1 VVTSDATLLCNS
13 GQIDVILELTGA
25 ITYGAEV
32 ALAAFAGGKHFVTM
46 NAELDA
52 TAGPIMRKKA
62 AEAA

>member
-13 GQIDVILELTGA
+13 GQVDVILELTGA

-52 TAGPIMRKKA
+52 PLGPIMRKSPPRRA
-62 AEAA
+62 